1 MESSSPS
8 IFEFEGRQIRFVGSP
23 ESPEWVAA
31 DVGEALEIR
40 NVSQNLQSFDDDEK
54 GICTVYTLGGNQE
67 LLTVKEPGLYRLIFK
82 SRKPVADRFRRWVF
96 REVLPSIRKT
106 GSYSVL
112 SASTEEAQGA
122 SEFSEISQ
130 TFANFYLSPSPYL
143 GSIDNPITGSNITP
157 EIRNGYGWKG
167 NEKLMSDLLIQ
178 LITYRGAYILRES
191 PHRSYFSTEKQ
202 KSKRIDL
209 ILRLDESP
217 GTIFVY
223 EIKPDY
229 IDYYDVNDTFGSKAY
244 LEILLRDLCSRG
256 LEYERV
262 VGCFVSPG
270 GITVEALQT
279 MGELQQRLNKIANSG
294 KALNEE
300 LEVKLNSLLLCEF
313 VRDELYPV
321 IVGRHRDNKG
331 NFGTGF
337 ISNTIDPLCEKLINP
352 APWIQQLR
360 ASLRALEKAN
370 CKENLLNP
378 STAITLDLIAEAE
391 KIGVQLNEDK

>member
-1 MESSSPS
+1 MVREVR
-8 IFEFEGRQIRFVGSP
+8 IFEFEGHQVRFVGTFY
-23 ESPEWVAA
+23 EPEWIAQ
-31 DVGEALEIR
+31 DVCDALEVAEAR
-40 NVSQNLQSFDDDEK
+40 SSLRQFNDDEK
-54 GICTVYTLGGNQE
+54 SSCIVQTLGGQQTM
-67 LLTVKEPGLYRLIFK
+67 LTVKEPGFYRLIFK
-82 SRKPVADRFRRWVF
+82 SRKEVAERFRHWVF
-96 REVLPSIRKT
+96 HNVLPSIRKT

-112 SASTEEAQGA
+112 PASTDEIQES

-130 TFANFYLSPSPYL
+130 TFANFYFSSPPYL
-143 GSIDNPITGSNITP
+143 GSIDNPITASNITP

-167 NEKLMSDLLIQ
+167 NEKLMSDLLIE
-178 LITYRGAYILRES
+178 LISYRGAYILRES
-191 PHRSYFSTEKQ
+191 PHRSSSYTEKQ

-209 ILRLDESP
+209 ILRLDEYP

-229 IDYYDVNDTFGSKAY
+229 IDCYDVNDTFGSKAY

-256 LEYERV
+256 LKYERV

-270 GITVEALQT
+270 GITVEALQA
-279 MGELQQRLNKIANSG
+279 MRRLQQHLNQIANSG
-294 KALNEE
+294 KALTEE

-321 IVGRHRDNKG
+321 IVGRHHDNKG

-337 ISNTIDPLCEKLINP
+337 IDNTIDPLCEKLINP
-352 APWIQQLR
+352 DPWIQQLK
-360 ASLRALEKAN
+360 ASFRALKKAN
-370 CKENLLNP
+370 LKENLLNP